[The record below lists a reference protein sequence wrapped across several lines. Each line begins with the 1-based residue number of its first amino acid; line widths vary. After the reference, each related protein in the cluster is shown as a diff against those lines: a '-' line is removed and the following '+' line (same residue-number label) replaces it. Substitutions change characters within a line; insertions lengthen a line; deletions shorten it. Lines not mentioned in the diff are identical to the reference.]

1 MYTQQFG
8 LEKAVFD
15 GGIAQHDDLFLGP
28 RQQRIAANLKIGLT
42 TRDAIVT
49 LTGPLGVGKTTLAA
63 HALSITATRLAQS
76 WVGNTPLTPD
86 EMLELLLA
94 GFELAPYDMGRVQRL
109 QTWQQF
115 VSEMSATDTRI
126 CILVEDALEL
136 GPEGLKALEAL
147 TAAQPNDC
155 PGANLILMGP
165 TLSALLEEPGLA
177 RLRQRIRSRQRL
189 EPMTSEE
196 VEQYLK
202 YRVTVAGGDYD
213 TIFAPGTAA
222 MVHRFSAGIVRVID
236 NVCETAL
243 IVAAT
248 RKAKQITP
256 EIVQRVA
263 EGVYSLTPSAKV
275 PDAPV
280 AKVPAPTAAPVAAAK
295 PPAGKSAS
303 PAEPAPV
310 DAKAATPAAALVATV
325 KPPVEKPVPSAKP
338 APVDTKAAAPAAVAL
353 AAVEPLARKPV
364 PHAEPAPI
372 DAAVD
377 PRDAEALQVAAI
389 LDATDSGDGVGVG
402 VRVRTDGSY
411 SDPGADPGVEPPIL
425 TDEFDIALEGD
436 SEDVAGRAQPAAATL
451 PPDAPALPN
460 KELEADENFS
470 EDFAAATHLH
480 EISDEMAELLFS
492 ADPVASATGIFK
504 KAAPLD
510 SSELDLSPAATA
522 MIRELD
528 ANALSGSDDDEA
540 GSQALAAS
548 TLVF

>member
-1 MYTQQFG
+1 
-8 LEKAVFD
+8 
-15 GGIAQHDDLFLGP
+15 
-28 RQQRIAANLKIGLT
+28 
-42 TRDAIVT
+42 
-49 LTGPLGVGKTTLAA
+49 
-63 HALSITATRLAQS
+63 
-76 WVGNTPLTPD
+76 
-86 EMLELLLA
+86 
-94 GFELAPYDMGRVQRL
+94 
-109 QTWQQF
+109 
-115 VSEMSATDTRI
+115 MSATDTRI

-222 MVHRFSAGIVRVID
+222 MVHRFSAGIPRVID

-243 IVAAT
+243 VVAAM
-248 RKAKQITP
+248 RKAKQLTP

-263 EGVYSLTPSAKV
+263 EGVYSLDPSAKV

-280 AKVPAPTAAPVAAAK
+280 TKAPAPTTAPIAAAKRPAEKSVPAAEPVPVAA
-295 PPAGKSAS
+295 
-303 PAEPAPV
+303 
-310 DAKAATPAAALVATV
+310 
-325 KPPVEKPVPSAKP
+325 
-338 APVDTKAAAPAAVAL
+338 KAAASAAAAVA
-353 AAVEPLARKPV
+353 AVRPPARKPV
-364 PHAEPAPI
+364 LPAAPVPI
-372 DAAVD
+372 DAATAVD
-377 PRDAEALQVAAI
+377 PREAEALQVSAI
-389 LDATDSGDGVGVG
+389 LGATDSAE
-402 VRVRTDGSY
+402 RL
-411 SDPGADPGVEPPIL
+411 PEPPVL
-425 TDEFDIALEGD
+425 TDEFDIALPDD
-436 SEDVAGRAQPAAATL
+436 SEGVAGSAQPPAATL
-451 PPDAPALPN
+451 PPDAPALPDE
-460 KELEADENFS
+460 ELEADEDFS